1 MALFIILI
9 LKVISY
15 FFQLLVRHRRKESR
29 QFMARASS
37 VKSYR
42 IIINNISGKVEPG
55 SSRSAPAVVIDVVT
69 VIRRDLMKPSS
80 CGTKRA
86 ISNECR
92 VAVAHE

>member
-1 MALFIILI
+1 
-9 LKVISY
+9 
-15 FFQLLVRHRRKESR
+15 
-29 QFMARASS
+29 MARASS
-37 VKSYR
+37 VTSYR
-42 IIINNISGKVEPG
+42 IIKNNVSGKIEPG